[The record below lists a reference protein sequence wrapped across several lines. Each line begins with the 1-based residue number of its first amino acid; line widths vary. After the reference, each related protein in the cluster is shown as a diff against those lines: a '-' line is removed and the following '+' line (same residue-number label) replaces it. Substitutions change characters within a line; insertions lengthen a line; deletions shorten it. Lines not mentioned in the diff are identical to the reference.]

1 VGSKLTSGNRMI
13 YREDNGVGYYRF
25 ASLAAQPWVKH
36 FVFTRKG
43 GFSSAPFASLNVGH
57 TVGDDDQ
64 AVDEN
69 HRLIFDTVDCSAA
82 RVITARQ
89 THGARVA
96 TARSGV
102 RPVYDGTD
110 ALITDEAGLL
120 LMLRF
125 ADCVPVMLCDPVH
138 KAVALIHSGRQGTLA
153 GITGRAVDRMCHE
166 YGSRPSDLLAGIG
179 PSIGPCC
186 YQVGPEVAAEVRAQL
201 PDSDALLVGQT
212 DGSVHLDLW
221 EAIRRQLRS
230 KGVEQIETARLCTAC
245 RVAEFYS
252 HRAERGRTG
261 RFAALI
267 GVNEGGE

>member
-1 VGSKLTSGNRMI
+1 MI

-25 ASLAAQPWVKH
+25 ASLADQPWVKH

-43 GFSSAPFASLNVGH
+43 GFSSAPFAGLNVGH

-69 HRLIFDTVDCSAA
+69 HRLIFETADGSAA
-82 RVITARQ
+82 RVVTARQ
-89 THGARVA
+89 VHGARVA
-96 TARSGV
+96 TV
-102 RPVYDGTD
+102 RPGVGPVCDATD
-110 ALITDEAGLL
+110 ALITQEAGLL

-125 ADCVPVMLCDPVH
+125 ADCVPVMLCDPVR
-138 KAVALIHSGRQGTLA
+138 KAVALIHSGRLGTLA
-153 GITGRAVDRMCHE
+153 GITGAAVDRMRQE

-186 YQVGPEVAAEVRAQL
+186 YQVGPEVASAVRDQF
-201 PDSDALLVGQT
+201 PDADGLLFRQT

-230 KGVEQIETARLCTAC
+230 KGLQKIETARLCTVC
-245 RVAEFYS
+245 RVDEFFS
-252 HRAERGRTG
+252 HRAEHGRTG

-267 GVNEGGE
+267 GVHRGRED

>member
-1 VGSKLTSGNRMI
+1 MI

-25 ASLAAQPWVKH
+25 ASLATQPWVKH

-43 GFSSAPFASLNVGH
+43 GYSSPPFASLNVGH

-69 HRLIFDTVDCSAA
+69 HRLIFETVRCSAA

-89 THGARVA
+89 VHGARVA
-96 TARSGV
+96 TV
-102 RPVYDGTD
+102 RTGAGPVCDGTD
-110 ALITDEAGLL
+110 ALITDEVELL

-138 KAVALIHSGRQGTLA
+138 KVVALIHSGRLGTLA
-153 GITGRAVDRMCHE
+153 NITGAAVDRMRHV
-166 YGSRPSDLLAGIG
+166 YGSRPSNLLAGIG

-186 YQVGPEVAAEVRAQL
+186 YQVGSEVASAVRDRFPDAEG
-201 PDSDALLVGQT
+201 LLVNQT

-230 KGVEQIETARLCTAC
+230 EGVEQIEAARLCTAC
-245 RVAEFYS
+245 RVDEFFS

-261 RFAALI
+261 RFAAVI
-267 GVNEGGE
+267 AVQGSGED